1 MDELTA
7 KTRWRPSDTVL
18 PAPIQ
23 RVTHMADLGLV
34 RLAFALGSTVILKGP
49 QIEASVLV
57 ASVSP
62 RGVIYQ
68 CAWWN
73 DKSRTEAWFE
83 EFELEAKP

>member
-18 PAPIQ
+18 PMPLP
-23 RVTHMADLGLV
+23 RETHMADLGLV

-49 QIEASVLV
+49 GIEASVLV